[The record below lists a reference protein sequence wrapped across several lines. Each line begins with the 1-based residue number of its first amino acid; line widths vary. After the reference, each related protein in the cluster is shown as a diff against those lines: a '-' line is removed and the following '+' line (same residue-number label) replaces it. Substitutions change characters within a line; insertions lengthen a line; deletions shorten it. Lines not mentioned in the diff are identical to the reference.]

1 MAIWNNIINF
11 LTSNFIDVIALVI
24 IILQVVSYG
33 HNILCLYVPKYTYI
47 SVILP
52 SAKNMKHTSALLIDI
67 VYLDPLSVN

>member
-1 MAIWNNIINF
+1 MLSTLLSFNF
-11 LTSNFIDVIALVI
+11 MDVIALVI
-24 IILQVVSYG
+24 IILHVASYG

-67 VYLDPLSVN
+67 IYIDIN